1 MARPRKKRSVPMI
14 TSVGPTPERACHD
27 DVTTIATERAGV
39 VAHRVKTP
47 FVLDRYHARG
57 ELAPDIP
64 DENARR
70 YDAGCRLREIW
81 TKAGLE
87 PHVIR
92 SYDGMGRSG
101 RSFGAA
107 PEPVAGRI
115 DAYRAWRA
123 AIRAV
128 GPIASCEVI
137 DACCL
142 GLALGSKTRLEILRR
157 GLGVLADHYG
167 L

>member
-1 MARPRKKRSVPMI
+1 MARPRKTTVPLV
-14 TSVGPTPERACHD
+14 TCVGPTPERRRHD
-27 DVTTIATERAGV
+27 PVAPVPTERAGI
-39 VAHRVKTP
+39 VAHQVRAP
-47 FVLDRYHARG
+47 FALDRYHARG
-57 ELAPDIP
+57 ELAPDAP
-64 DENARR
+64 RENGRR

-81 TKAGLE
+81 TLAGLE

-92 SYDGMGRSG
+92 DYRQVGGR
-101 RSFGAA
+101 RFGAA
-107 PEPVAGRI
+107 LEPAPGRM

-128 GPIASCEVI
+128 GPIASNEVI

-142 GLALGSKTRLEILRR
+142 GQALGGTVRLEILRR
-157 GLGVLADHYG
+157 GLAVLADHYG